1 MESGCIS
8 FGEQERTHDG
18 FVTACPHWLSAIGGV
33 LFVTFVSLFAASA
46 FATDFTGP
54 LVSVLDGDTIE
65 VLHNSRAERI
75 RFNGIDY
82 PEKGQAYGKKAK
94 QAVSALLFGKE
105 VTLQTYCK
113 DKYGQTI

>member
-1 MESGCIS
+1 VSC
-8 FGEQERTHDG
+8 
-18 FVTACPHWLSAIGGV
+18 LSR
-33 LFVTFVSLFAASA
+33 LSVSLQPRHLQQTSLV
-46 FATDFTGP
+46 P
-54 LVSVLDGDTIE
+54 LVSVLDGDTIV